1 MVCPIWGRNGQ
12 ITRCITSTITSCGV
26 RSQAKRSFAYLAGSS
41 IPLSTATRYWSQSR
55 IRWTSVSR
63 RYAMSTIMTCNR
75 CISLLTTYTC
85 SCPRIRNTRRA
96 RLYGRLR
103 ASQRE
108 RCGSNTNR
116 FWNSICGEVDSGSS
130 HTMSGRQAQCRARR
144 LNSILSELNT
154 FSGAYGL
161 HPRGLTPRHSACLS
175 CRRLSFHI
183 STGAC

>member
-1 MVCPIWGRNGQ
+1 MVYPIWGRNGQ

-26 RSQAKRSFAYLAGSS
+26 RS
-41 IPLSTATRYWSQSR
+41 TATRYWSQSR

-63 RYAMSTIMTCNR
+63 KYAMSTVMTYNR

-96 RLYGRLR
+96 GLYGRLR

-116 FWNSICGEVDSGSS
+116 FWNSICGVVDSGSS

-144 LNSILSELNT
+144 LNSILSERNT
-154 FSGAYGL
+154 FSGVYGL
-161 HPRGLTPRHSACLS
+161 HPRGQAPRHSACS
-175 CRRLSFHI
+175 ACREDRSSFHS
-183 STGAC
+183 STVTFSVVA